1 MSGESHPSL
10 LPCSPQSDTE
20 SSITTWVRDLNE
32 QTFASDEDL
41 EEEEKP
47 SLPSPSDG
55 EKATTATSAASS
67 TSAASGFRTHDQGH
81 CRPCVFHSSPGGCR
95 RGSSC
100 NYCHFFHPRV
110 VLVHRI
116 RKSTRDKIKCR
127 LASLLGSGVD
137 LDEIWDDLQL
147 EGNRHPLA
155 WVLIQGYLRDRLQ
168 KSQMAA
174 SPAVDPGLVIYR
186 L

>member
-1 MSGESHPSL
+1 MSKTRFVCGVKSKLVDYCRSLMCKKLVHP
-10 LPCSPQSDTE
+10 
-20 SSITTWVRDLNE
+20 RDLNE

-116 RKSTRDKIKCR
+116 RKSTRDKIKCSWETHWYFR
-127 LASLLGSGVD
+127 CLTTF
-137 LDEIWDDLQL
+137 
-147 EGNRHPLA
+147 HF
-155 WVLIQGYLRDRLQ
+155 
-168 KSQMAA
+168 
-174 SPAVDPGLVIYR
+174 
-186 L
+186 